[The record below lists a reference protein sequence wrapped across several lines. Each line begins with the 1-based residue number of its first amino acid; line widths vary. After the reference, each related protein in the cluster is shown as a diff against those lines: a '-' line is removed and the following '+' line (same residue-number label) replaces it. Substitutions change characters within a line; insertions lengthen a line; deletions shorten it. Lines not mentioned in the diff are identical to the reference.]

1 MKKQKIQML
10 VLLAILVVLAAGFL
24 GIRQYNQMQSEE
36 PQEET
41 GITVVDIAVEDIV
54 RFSYDYEDVTY
65 TFEKEEDTWYAAE
78 DHSLNL
84 VQTSVN
90 SMITDVGPLVAE
102 QVIENVTDMSQYG
115 LAQPSRTIS
124 FETASESYIFYVGD
138 FNDVSSVYY
147 LCRPSETTVYVV
159 PALTVNRFNRT
170 LEELVEEEEST
181 ETATKT
187 SETEETVTETETG
200 ETVTETETAEEAQ
213 ETVAETE
220 TAAETQETVAEPEE

>member
-41 GITVVDIAVEDIV
+41 GITVVDIAAEDIV
-54 RFSYDYEDVTY
+54 RFSYDYEYVTY

-90 SMITDVGPLVAE
+90 SMITDVAPFIAE

-115 LAQPSRTIS
+115 LAQPARTIS

-170 LEELVEEEEST
+170 LEELVEEEEEST
-181 ETATKT
+181 ETATET
-187 SETEETVTETETG
+187 SETEETVTETE
-200 ETVTETETAEEAQ
+200 ETVTETETAEETQ

-220 TAAETQETVAEPEE
+220 TAAETQETAAEPEE

>member
-78 DHSLNL
+78 DRSLNL
-84 VQTSVN
+84 VQTSVS
-90 SMITDVGPLVAE
+90 SMITDVAPFIAE

-115 LAQPSRTIS
+115 LEQPARTIS

-147 LCRPSETTVYVV
+147 LCRPSETAVYVV

-170 LEELVEEEEST
+170 LEELVEEEEEST
-181 ETATKT
+181 ETATET
-187 SETEETVTETETG
+187 SETE
-200 ETVTETETAEEAQ
+200 

>member
-181 ETATKT
+181 ETATET
-187 SETEETVTETETG
+187 SETEETVTETE
-200 ETVTETETAEEAQ
+200 ETVTETETAEETQ

>member
-84 VQTSVN
+84 VQTSVS

-115 LAQPSRTIS
+115 LEQPARTIS

-181 ETATKT
+181 ETAA
-187 SETEETVTETETG
+187 ETEETVTETET
-200 ETVTETETAEEAQ
+200 ETETAEETQ

>member
-170 LEELVEEEEST
+170 LEELVEEEEEST
-181 ETATKT
+181 ETATET
-187 SETEETVTETETG
+187 SETEETVTETE
-200 ETVTETETAEEAQ
+200 ETVTETETAEETQ

-220 TAAETQETVAEPEE
+220 TAAETQETAAEPEE

>member
-115 LAQPSRTIS
+115 LEQPARTIS

-181 ETATKT
+181 ETATET
-187 SETEETVTETETG
+187 SETE
-200 ETVTETETAEEAQ
+200 

-220 TAAETQETVAEPEE
+220 TAAETQETAAEPEE

>member
-41 GITVVDIAVEDIV
+41 GITVVDIAAEDIV

-90 SMITDVGPLVAE
+90 SMITDVAPFIAE

-115 LAQPSRTIS
+115 LAQPARTIS

-170 LEELVEEEEST
+170 LEELVEEEEEST
-181 ETATKT
+181 ETATET
-187 SETEETVTETETG
+187 SETEETVTETE
-200 ETVTETETAEEAQ
+200 ETVTETETAEETQ

-220 TAAETQETVAEPEE
+220 TAAETQETAAEPEE